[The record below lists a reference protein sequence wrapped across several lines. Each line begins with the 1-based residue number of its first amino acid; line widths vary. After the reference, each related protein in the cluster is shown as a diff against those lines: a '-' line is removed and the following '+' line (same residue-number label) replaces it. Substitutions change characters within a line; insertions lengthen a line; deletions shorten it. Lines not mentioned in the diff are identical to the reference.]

1 MRLRLTQGGM
11 WNGVEFDA
19 DFAPQ
24 IIRLDGIVVDN
35 EDNDLPASL
44 KKTVLMSKVANEKYE
59 LDRFEGPNESIAV
72 YTYSGGG
79 GN

>member
-24 IIRLDGIVVDN
+24 IIRLGGIVIDD

-44 KKTVLMSKVANEKYE
+44 KKTVLVSKMANEEYE
-59 LDRFEGPNESIAV
+59 LDRF
-72 YTYSGGG
+72 
-79 GN
+79 